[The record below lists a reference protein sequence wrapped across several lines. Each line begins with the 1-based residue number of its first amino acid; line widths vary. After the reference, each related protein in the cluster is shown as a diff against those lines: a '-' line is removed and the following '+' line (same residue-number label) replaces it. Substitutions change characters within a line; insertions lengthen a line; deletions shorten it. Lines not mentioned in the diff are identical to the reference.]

1 MSTEFQLCYI
11 TDRHALAPAPLP
23 PLITEAIR
31 AGVDLIQIREKD
43 LPAPA
48 LIELVRSSV
57 ETARETK
64 TRILVNDRLDTAVAL
79 DAAGVHLGR
88 QSLPAQTVRECVPAG
103 FLVGVSCH
111 SIQEALEAE
120 AAAAD
125 YVLLGPVFATPSKAA
140 YGPPLGLAK
149 LREVTARVRIPV
161 LALGGITVERVRE
174 CREAGA
180 CGVAGISLF
189 QRAASLPERVHE
201 LRAQLC
207 PGSIHRNIE

>member
-1 MSTEFQLCYI
+1 
-11 TDRHALAPAPLP
+11 
-23 PLITEAIR
+23 
-31 AGVDLIQIREKD
+31 LIQIREKD
-43 LPAPA
+43 LPTPA

-64 TRILVNDRLDTAVAL
+64 TRILVNDRLDIAVAL

-88 QSLPAQTVRECVPAG
+88 QSLPARTVRECVPAG

-111 SIQEALEAE
+111 STQEALQAE

-149 LREVTARVRIPV
+149 LREVTTRVRIPV
-161 LALGGITVERVRE
+161 LALGGITVEGIRE
-174 CREAGA
+174 CLEAGA

-207 PGSIHRNIE
+207 P